1 MKGNKIIEVHENG
14 EKSEGIRLSL
24 DTIWDP
30 ENGYRIPMTILMKK
44 ILVKQSDKSEWSV
57 KITSNKNDKWKILH
71 CRHPCK
77 HLSL

>member
-1 MKGNKIIEVHENG
+1 
-14 EKSEGIRLSL
+14 
-24 DTIWDP
+24 
-30 ENGYRIPMTILMKK
+30 MTILMKK